1 MTYVGAVPTTGD
13 FKVLDSITTSSATTF
28 NLRQGGVAVYPQ
40 SANHCLVVL
49 NGVLQTAGS
58 SFNIV
63 NDTIVFASSLASSDV
78 INQILVLGNVN
89 DIGVPSDDTVSTA
102 KIQDNAITL
111 AKMASG
117 TDGNVISYD
126 ASGNPVAIATGND
139 GQVLTSTGAGS
150 PPAFEDAGGGVWEL
164 LQSVDASG
172 TATVDFTYDFPTT
185 YNNYVIYFNDLGLAS
200 NGYLAFRAQVGGNSG
215 VRDGGNDY
223 GGARYG
229 RRTNGDNASTD
240 LGTGDGNYSMV
251 NINNGQGVFSGDWNA
266 QGYLWIMNPN
276 DDHYKYF
283 QYNANYG
290 TSGNNINNISGG
302 GVMYQNGNLSRV
314 QFMNEDGH
322 NMSGKFRLY
331 GLKNA

>member
-1 MTYVGAVPTTGD
+1 MYVGAVPTTGD
-13 FKVLDSITTSSATTF
+13 FKILDSITTSSATTF

-63 NDTIVFASSLASSDV
+63 NDTIVFASSLSSSDV

-117 TDGNVISYD
+117 TDGNIISYD

-150 PPAFEDAGGGVWEL
+150 PPAFEDAAGGSFTKL
-164 LQSVDASG
+164 S
-172 TATVDFTYDFPTT
+172 TVDLSSGDSLAAFNSSIITTT
-185 YNNYVIYFNDLGLAS
+185 YKQYLFIFTNLRPTDDNAYFKMGESKNNGSSFLANDADSFISIHNTSFSSTEVENHSVTNNTDVQLTQSYIGNGTMEGMSGQMFYSRDGANPSKGNWQLVSSNSNHVYYQTGAFYRDDTGTSNYVRF
-200 NGYLAFRAQVGGNSG
+200 QMQ
-215 VRDGGNDY
+215 
-223 GGARYG
+223 
-229 RRTNGDNASTD
+229 
-240 LGTGDGNYSMV
+240 GTT
-251 NINNGQGVFSGDWNA
+251 F
-266 QGYLWIMNPN
+266 
-276 DDHYKYF
+276 
-283 QYNANYG
+283 
-290 TSGNNINNISGG
+290 ISG
-302 GVMYQNGNLSRV
+302 RITC
-314 QFMNEDGH
+314 
-322 NMSGKFRLY
+322 Y
-331 GLKNA
+331 GIDT